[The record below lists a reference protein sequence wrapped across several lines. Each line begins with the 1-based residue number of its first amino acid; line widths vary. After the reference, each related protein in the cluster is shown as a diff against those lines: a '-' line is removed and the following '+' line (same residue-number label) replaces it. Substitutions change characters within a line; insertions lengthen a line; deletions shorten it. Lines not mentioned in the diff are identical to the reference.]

1 MKRIFDKDKIDEALS
16 QNKYRDILG
25 KLPIELFLTEYEEG
39 EFLPTSEESRSLLQI
54 VVKGT
59 LSIYYIRDDGS
70 SYALAFTEK
79 DEILGQMEF
88 FGGGGSDVVI
98 AEVKKK
104 LVCLAL
110 PVEKYKDMLLKDA
123 EFLFVLAQ
131 SLTNVI
137 DKITMQNAAL
147 PSLQERVYSYM
158 MYRCEEKRLKGVEN
172 AAFHLHCS
180 PRQLQRILNSF
191 VENGTARKTG
201 KGTYELCR

>member
-1 MKRIFDKDKIDEALS
+1 MKRIFDKDKIEKAVS
-16 QNKYRDILG
+16 GSRYRDILG
-25 KLPIELFLTEYEEG
+25 RLPVDFFLTEYEAG
-39 EFLPTSEESRSLLQI
+39 EFLPTSEEGGAVLQI
-54 VVKGT
+54 VVTGT

-70 SYALAFTEK
+70 SYALAFSEK

-88 FGGGGSDVVI
+88 FGGGGSDVI
-98 AEVKKK
+98 FAEVKKK
-104 LVCLAL
+104 LVCIAISAD
-110 PVEKYKDMLLKDA
+110 KYKDVLLKDA

-158 MYRCEEKRLKGVEN
+158 LYRCEEKRLKGVEN

-191 VENGTARKTG
+191 VENGTAKKTG